1 MKHSKSANEK
11 IGLKPEWMWC
21 LFWAV
26 MLLFPKRE
34 YLLSVEDLV
43 YGYSMQPSC
52 PALIAGLCITLT
64 EILFVVRHYWTMRLS
79 TGAFIGLQLL
89 TLMGAAVPSSA
100 GFVTLNP
107 FVVSLMLLCAVVF
120 DRKDY
125 RLLWASA
132 LWPLLEIGY
141 MLTGDCDETLT
152 AIFGR
157 VSAGI
162 MLALPVVL
170 MKIGESAGN
179 FETGE
184 EKVQSPFRDRTAGYV
199 GKLLCFLDG
208 LIVLML
214 GYFCHKFFTPKGV
227 ASEMEG
233 WINTMVLLVL
243 PWLILLFFV
252 AASLCRRKRTVNAFH
267 LLLHR
272 KYWLV
277 LSALTL
283 LAARPQV
290 DEILEI
296 GFSESCLVYFPLA
309 PVSLTLAALSFY
321 RRRDRFKTRTKWAA
335 GIGLMLL
342 AACFLQNMS
351 LAPQKHY
358 TNITAEILA
367 WMLCWRCIFA
377 DAKSAA
383 DGAKEEKTWQ
393 NG

>member
-132 LWPLLEIGY
+132 LWL
-141 MLTGDCDETLT
+141 
-152 AIFGR
+152 IFPAGCLFTWYRDATIAAYVGR
-157 VSAGI
+157 ILSCI
-162 MLALPVVL
+162 MLVMPMGL
-170 MKIGESAGN
+170 MKLR
-179 FETGE
+179 
-184 EKVQSPFRDRTAGYV
+184 EKTRFCERAEAEVQSPFRDGTAGYIE
-199 GKLLCFLDG
+199 KFLCFLDG

-233 WINTMVLLVL
+233 WINTVVLLAL

-252 AASLCRRKRTVNAFH
+252 AASLCQRRKMVNAMHFCGC
-267 LLLHR
+267 
-272 KYWLV
+272 KI
-277 LSALTL
+277 S
-283 LAARPQV
+283 
-290 DEILEI
+290 
-296 GFSESCLVYFPLA
+296 
-309 PVSLTLAALSFY
+309 
-321 RRRDRFKTRTKWAA
+321 RRW
-335 GIGLMLL
+335 
-342 AACFLQNMS
+342 S
-351 LAPQKHY
+351 
-358 TNITAEILA
+358 
-367 WMLCWRCIFA
+367 
-377 DAKSAA
+377 
-383 DGAKEEKTWQ
+383 
-393 NG
+393 